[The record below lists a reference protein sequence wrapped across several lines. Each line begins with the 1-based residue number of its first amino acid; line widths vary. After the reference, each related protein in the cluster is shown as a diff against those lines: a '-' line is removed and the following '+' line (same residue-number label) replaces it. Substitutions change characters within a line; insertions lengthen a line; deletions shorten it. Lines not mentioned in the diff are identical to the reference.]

1 MIEQTIT
8 LANGERIAYLLEYR
22 TRRTVGLKITQ
33 QGLVVHAPKRLVTH
47 QLNQILIQKSAWI
60 SNKLALREA
69 NAVDKVQWQHGE
81 HLLLLGQDIE
91 LQLLETTAKPILR
104 LDGQRLVLTVKDI
117 GNTEAIAKRIIRW
130 YQQQAYEDFGR
141 RVEIFSA
148 KLGVPTPP
156 IGLSNAQ
163 SRWGSCNSRGQIRLN
178 WRLIQAP
185 PQIINHVVCH
195 ELAHLK
201 EMNHS
206 AKFYAVL
213 TQLFPEHT
221 VVEQALK
228 RLSPQLHRL

>member
-8 LANGERIAYLLEYR
+8 LANGQRIAYLLEYR

-33 QGLVVHAPKRLVTH
+33 HGLVVHAPKRIVSH
-47 QLNQILIQKSAWI
+47 QLQQILLEKSAWI
-60 SNKLALREA
+60 SSKLASREA

-81 HLLLLGQDIE
+81 HLLFMGQDLE
-91 LQLLETTAKPILR
+91 LQLLQSTAKQTLK
-104 LDGQRLVLTVKDI
+104 LDGQQLVLTVKDSRD
-117 GNTEAIAKRIIRW
+117 TAAIAKRVIRW
-130 YQQQAYEDFGR
+130 YQQQAYEDFAR
-141 RVEIFSA
+141 RVAIFAA

-156 IGLSNAQ
+156 VSLSNAQ
-163 SRWGSCNSRGQIRLN
+163 SRWGSCNSRGQIRLS

-206 AKFYAVL
+206 PKFYAVL
-213 TQLFPEHT
+213 AALFPEHA
-221 VVEQALK
+221 VAEQALK
-228 RLSPQLHRL
+228 RLSPQLHRI